1 MLQICNNLFF
11 NFLFMINYFAT
22 WSGASVQTAVNSLTG
37 QGFELSLNGF
47 YSLAMLLLSVIQAN
61 FALILGTAAVTWA
74 MYFLISKW
82 YRKFSS
88 KGKAKLP
95 S

>member
-1 MLQICNNLFF
+1 
-11 NFLFMINYFAT
+11 MINYFAT
-22 WSGASVQTAVNSLTG
+22 WTGASVQTAVTKLAG
-37 QGFELSLNGF
+37 EGFEFSLNGF
-47 YSLAMLLLSVIQAN
+47 YSLAMLVLAIIQAN
-61 FALILGTAAVTWA
+61 FALILGTLAITWA
-74 MYFLISKW
+74 LYFLISKW

>member
-1 MLQICNNLFF
+1 
-11 NFLFMINYFAT
+11 MINYFAT
-22 WSGASVQTAVNSLTG
+22 WSGASVQTAVNKLTG
-37 QGFELSLNGF
+37 EGFELSLNGF

-61 FALILGTAAVTWA
+61 FAIILGTFAITWA
-74 MYFLISKW
+74 LYFLISKW